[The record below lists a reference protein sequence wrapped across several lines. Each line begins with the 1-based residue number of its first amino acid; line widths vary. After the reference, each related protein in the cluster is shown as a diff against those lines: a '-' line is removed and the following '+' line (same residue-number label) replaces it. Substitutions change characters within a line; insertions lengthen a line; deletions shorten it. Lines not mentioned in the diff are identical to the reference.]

1 LIGATSSRATQ
12 REEVQVEGEHFLL
25 PRAAPGN
32 SRNPRARD
40 FSTSLVPNR
49 QSACHNHLVENM
61 GDMYFAAS
69 LPERSWSTQGEL
81 RECSMN
87 RKGVFREGSTAC

>member
-1 LIGATSSRATQ
+1 
-12 REEVQVEGEHFLL
+12 
-25 PRAAPGN
+25 
-32 SRNPRARD
+32 
-40 FSTSLVPNR
+40 
-49 QSACHNHLVENM
+49 M